1 MSMSQ
6 TINLVTFYNLW
17 AFSMQN
23 SRPGEESIK
32 SGDKSKS
39 ISTELASAINDGLY
53 FYEQVEASVIL
64 IF

>member
-1 MSMSQ
+1 
-6 TINLVTFYNLW
+6 V
-17 AFSMQN
+17 QN
-23 SRPGEESIK
+23 NRPGEESIK

-39 ISTELASAINDGLY
+39 ISIELASAINDGLF

>member
-1 MSMSQ
+1 
-6 TINLVTFYNLW
+6 V
-17 AFSMQN
+17 QN

-39 ISTELASAINDGLY
+39 ISIELASAINDGLY